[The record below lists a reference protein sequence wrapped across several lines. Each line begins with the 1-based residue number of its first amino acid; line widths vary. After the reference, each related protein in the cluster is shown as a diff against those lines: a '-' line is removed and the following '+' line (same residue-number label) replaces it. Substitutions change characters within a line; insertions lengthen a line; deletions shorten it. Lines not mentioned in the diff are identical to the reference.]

1 MQIPVIGLEFL
12 TSFEVSKKRKGPS
25 EEEKETFRQIRKRGK
40 FFFLVGESRTK
51 KATTACHAGASDF
64 RRPAFDRL
72 TFHRLSTST
81 GESLAGCTR
90 RFTFDSVFLL
100 SFYSMPQNVFSSIA
114 GKSSIMTTILTILNI
129 QVASL

>member
-25 EEEKETFRQIRKRGK
+25 EEEKEEKETFRQIRKRGK
-40 FFFLVGESRTK
+40 VFFLVGESRTK

-64 RRPAFDRL
+64 RRPAFDRM

-81 GESLAGCTR
+81 GEKLAGCTKI
-90 RFTFDSVFLL
+90 FTNDSC
-100 SFYSMPQNVFSSIA
+100 SIF
-114 GKSSIMTTILTILNI
+114 I
-129 QVASL
+129 